1 MVQGNEEEVGI
12 EGLFGVGMQE
22 EVVVYYMEKEGV
34 EPGHMEKVGAVNI
47 VGEELD
53 IVEEVLGIVEE
64 VLGIEEEVP
73 GIVERELGMTGFVP
87 MNKKKLSLSLTMNRL
102 AKKILSQG
110 ISRNFI
116 KFYLL
121 IFYGTLTTMRACQI
135 HHCYR
140 HRRRLQRMLGT

>member
-1 MVQGNEEEVGI
+1 MVQGNVEEVGI

-22 EVVVYYMEKEGV
+22 EVVVYYKEKEGV
-34 EPGHMEKVGAVNI
+34 EPDHMEKMGVVNIAGEELDI

-53 IVEEVLGIVEE
+53 IVEEVLGIEE
-64 VLGIEEEVP
+64 LV
-73 GIVERELGMTGFVP
+73 LGMTGFVP

-102 AKKILSQG
+102 TIKILSQG

-121 IFYGTLTTMRACQI
+121 IFYGT
-135 HHCYR
+135 
-140 HRRRLQRMLGT
+140 